1 MNVLSLCDGMSCGHL
16 ALDKAGIEVD
26 KYFAA
31 EIKEVAIRVTKDNY
45 PDTIHIGDVN
55 KISFSNGILHTEVG
69 DYNIGHID
77 IVMFGSPC
85 QTFSIAMKEE
95 LRTGLLNKEKSGLFL
110 ECHRILKEVNPTYF
124 FMENVGSM
132 KNSDRDFI
140 SSLMG
145 VEPIRINSSL
155 VSAQL
160 RDRYYWTNIPGA
172 SIPEDKGITFQSIL
186 ENGFTDREK
195 ARCLLVS
202 ESRPLMSNTK
212 RFHRYTTCGFINL
225 IFDNKESFEKI
236 KSFHNEN
243 YKGRNAKDVPAHSD
257 PPYDH
262 IRILTQTEME
272 RLQTV
277 PEGYTKCLTRNEAA
291 DVLGDGW
298 TVDVIAHIFK
308 GIKTDVRGISAT
320 NKVGN
325 RGNSWLDDL
334 LSE

>member
-1 MNVLSLCDGMSCGHL
+1 MNVLSLCDGMSCGHI

-31 EIKEVAIRVTKDNY
+31 EIKEVGIRVTKDNY

-55 KISFSNGILHTEVG
+55 RISFSNGILHTEVG

-145 VEPIRINSSL
+145 VEPIRINSAL

-225 IFDNKESFEKI
+225 IFDNEESFEKI

-257 PPYDH
+257 SPYDH
-262 IRILTQTEME
+262 IRMLTQTEME

-308 GIKTDVRGISAT
+308 GIKADIRVISTT
-320 NKVGN
+320 NKVEN
-325 RGNSWLDDL
+325 RGNNWLDDL